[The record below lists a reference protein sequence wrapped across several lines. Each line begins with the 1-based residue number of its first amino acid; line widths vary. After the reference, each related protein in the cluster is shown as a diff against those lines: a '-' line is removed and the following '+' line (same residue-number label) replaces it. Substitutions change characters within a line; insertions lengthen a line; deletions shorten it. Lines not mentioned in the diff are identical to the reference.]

1 MQRNGA
7 GSQCLGEQ
15 GAVVWQGFGVTLF
28 DTIRFITSHPL
39 NREHRINAIIRF
51 AKWQI
56 SSRLAPGA
64 IVYDWING
72 SRLLV
77 KTGETGLTGNIYT
90 GLHEF
95 PEMGFV
101 LHFLRDEDLFVD
113 VGANV
118 GSYTI
123 LACSAVG
130 ARGVAFEP
138 IPGTYGRL
146 VENMRLNHLD
156 GKVLCV
162 NQGVGAQPGEMAFS
176 SDSDT
181 TNHALAAGEQHDCSV
196 TVQLTSLDIALQG
209 MSPSLIKI
217 DVEGYESQ
225 VLEGAQQILKNQALN
240 AVIVE
245 LNGSGSRYGF
255 DESKI
260 IELML
265 NHGFLTYSY
274 DPLIRTLTNLDG
286 KNLNSGNTI
295 FIRNRPFVEERLTT
309 APKVAVH
316 GRQF

>member
-1 MQRNGA
+1 MA
-7 GSQCLGEQ
+7 
-15 GAVVWQGFGVTLF
+15 LF
-28 DTIRFITSHPL
+28 DTIKFISAHPL
-39 NREHRINAIIRF
+39 NREHRISSIIRF

-64 IVYDWING
+64 IVYDWVNG
-72 SRLLV
+72 ARFLV

-95 PEMGFV
+95 TEMGFV

-113 VGANV
+113 IGANV

-138 IPGTYGRL
+138 IPGTYRRL

-156 GKVLCV
+156 DRVLCV
-162 NQGVGAQPGEMAFS
+162 NQGVGAQPGEMTFS

-181 TNHALAAGEQHDCSV
+181 TNHALAAGERLDGSV
-196 TVQLTSLDIALQG
+196 TVQLTSLDIALHG

-225 VLEGAQQILKNQALN
+225 VLEGAQQILQNQVLN

-245 LNGSGSRYGF
+245 LNGSGDRYGY
-255 DESKI
+255 DESKT

-265 NHGFLTYSY
+265 DHGFLTYSY

-286 KNLNSGNTI
+286 KNLNSGNTV
-295 FIRNRPFVEERLTT
+295 FIRNRPFVEERLKT
-309 APKVAVH
+309 ASKVAVH
-316 GRQF
+316 GRLF